1 MKKWLAAFL
10 LVVVT
15 AALAACGSSDDEK
28 SGSSTVDKVK
38 EQKTL
43 VIGTN
48 AGYYPFEMFDKEGE
62 MIGYDVDVAN
72 AIAEKMGAKLEVK
85 QLGFDSLIPALQA
98 NKVDLVLAGMT
109 ITDKRK
115 NAVDFADSY
124 YTTGQ
129 AIMVE
134 KGSTAKTLADI
145 DKKGNKIAVQIGT
158 TGAIVAKEKVKNA
171 TVQEFEDFPTA
182 ALAAQQGKV
191 AGVIYDEPAIQV
203 YALENKGKV
212 KKFDELLATDELGIA
227 VKKGDE
233 ETLKFINDFLKEY
246 KGSEQEKE
254 LKAKW
259 FDSNDWL
266 NSVDQPK

>member
-15 AALAACGSSDDEK
+15 AALAACGGGDDK
-28 SGSSTVDKVK
+28 SGSSTVEKVK
-38 EQKTL
+38 EAKTL

-48 AGYYPFEMFDKEGE
+48 AGYYPFEMFDKDGK
-62 MIGYDVDVAN
+62 MIGYDVDVAQ
-72 AIAEKMGAKLEVK
+72 AIADKMGAKLEVK

-98 NKVDLVLAGMT
+98 DKVDLVLAGMT
-109 ITDKRK
+109 ITDERK

-129 AIMVE
+129 TVMVAAD
-134 KGSTAKTLADI
+134 STAKALEDI

-158 TGAIVAKEKVKNA
+158 TGAIVAKDKVKNA

-191 AGVIYDEPAIQV
+191 AGVIYDEPAIQI
-203 YALENKGKV
+203 YALENEGKV
-212 KKFDELLATDELGIA
+212 KKFDDLLAKDELGIA

-246 KGSEQEKE
+246 KGSDQEKE

-259 FDSNDWL
+259 FDNNDWL
-266 NSVDQPK
+266 NNVDQPE